1 MFNLRK
7 RFYNGGLN
15 TFYSFE
21 SYLLFKMKLKKTFLI
36 ASTLIFVMCFGGIFM
51 VLSGFF
57 LYLSP
62 KLPSVESIRDIRL
75 ETPLRIYTID
85 GKLIG
90 EFGERRRYPIK
101 FENIPENFVNAL
113 IAAEDDDFYEHNG
126 VSLKGLV
133 RAAAQL
139 ILTGRKGSGGST
151 LTMQLTRHVFLS
163 LQRTF
168 SRKFNEILLAL
179 RIEKELSKEEILEL
193 YVNLMFLG
201 KRAYGIEAAAEVYY
215 GKTVSQLS
223 LAQQAM
229 LVGVFKG
236 PSVLNPINNPE
247 GAIARR
253 NYVLGRMLKLDY
265 ISQEEYEIAVAEP
278 VTAKYHGSKI
288 EVQAPYVAEMARTE
302 AIERFGKEAY
312 TNGYTVITTVKGD
325 LQERAQQAVTNGL
338 LAYDSRHGFR
348 GPEQQFSILNAPV
361 IKPSEKAPATAS
373 EAEGELNTSA
383 AEKENN
389 IIRQERD
396 LTKWLE
402 DLEAIPSYG
411 GLEPVVVTH
420 IGEDFIEAATKEGNI
435 ISINWENGLSEARPY
450 LTEDSRGPKPEKASD
465 IVQLGDV
472 IRAKQDDAKH
482 WHFSQIPA
490 AQSSLVSLNPKNG
503 AIISLVGGFDF
514 YHSNFNR
521 ATQAQRQPGSNFKPF
536 IYTAALE
543 NGLTAATVMNDAPIV
558 IDDKQLESTWRPENS
573 SKKFYG
579 PTRLRTAL
587 AKSRN
592 LVSIRVLERIGVS
605 AAIDTFEKFGFDSE
619 ELPRDLSLAL
629 GTHAVTPLEVVAGYA
644 IFANGGF
651 RVEPYVVQ
659 RILDFESRVLFE
671 ALPKTVCL
679 ECEEQQLKEAAE
691 KATSQTSVLLTPDE
705 IDSMVD
711 ESSLEESESQT
722 ENSLAASTETASDP
736 DEYGLVDDPF
746 ALSLEAKIQLGML
759 DVTDYPL
766 APRVISKPV
775 AFIIDSMLRDVIQ
788 RGSGYRAWKKF
799 RRPDLGGK
807 TGTTNGPLDAWFSGY
822 HPELVASAWLGFD
835 QNSPIGRREFGSTAA
850 LPIWNDF
857 MELGLK
863 DLPVTLRPQ
872 PTDVVSVLINPE
884 TGKRAKVGDPDAIFE
899 IFRVDNVPEEDAE
912 DSANPWQSE
921 ETINEELF

>member
-1 MFNLRK
+1 
-7 RFYNGGLN
+7 
-15 TFYSFE
+15 
-21 SYLLFKMKLKKTFLI
+21 
-36 ASTLIFVMCFGGIFM
+36 M

-101 FENIPENFVNAL
+101 FENIPKNFVNAL

-126 VSLKGLV
+126 VSIKGLV

-139 ILTGRKGSGGST
+139 ILTGRKSSGGST

-179 RIEKELSKEEILEL
+179 RIEKELTKEEILEL

-201 KRAYGIEAAAEVYY
+201 KRAYGIEAASEVYY

-236 PSVLNPINNPE
+236 PSVLNPINNPT
-247 GAIARR
+247 GAIERR
-253 NYVLGRMLKLDY
+253 NYVLARMLKLDY
-265 ISQEEYEIAVAEP
+265 ISQEEYEVAVAEP

-312 TNGYTVITTVKGD
+312 TNGYTVITTIKGD
-325 LQERAQQAVTNGL
+325 LQERAQQAVVNGL
-338 LAYDSRHGFR
+338 LAYDERHGFR
-348 GPEQQFSILNAPV
+348 GPEQQLSILNAPI
-361 IKPSEKAPATAS
+361 IKSTDSANGGATSE
-373 EAEGELNTSA
+373 EANNSDST
-383 AEKENN
+383 N

-396 LTKWLE
+396 LSLWLE
-402 DLEAIPSYG
+402 SLKAIPSYG

-420 IGEDFIEAATKEGNI
+420 IGENFIEAVSKDEKI
-435 ISINWENGLSEARPY
+435 ITIVWENGLSEARPY

-472 IRAKQDDAKH
+472 IRVKSDTDGN

-490 AQSSLVSLNPKNG
+490 AQSSLVALAPENG

-536 IYTAALE
+536 IYTSALE
-543 NGLTAATVMNDAPIV
+543 NGLSAATIMNDAPIV
-558 IDDKQLESTWRPENS
+558 IADKQLESTWRPENS

-605 AAIDTFEKFGFDSE
+605 AAIETFEKFGFDSE

-629 GTHAVTPLEVVAGYA
+629 GTHAVTPLEVATGYA

-659 RILDFESRVLFE
+659 RILDFESTVLYE
-671 ALPKTVCL
+671 AMPHTVCL
-679 ECEEQQLKEAAE
+679 ECEEKRLLEQQKSTSTGTDLNGNENLLSSTDIDTLIESTPEKESLQESNDQLAQETPNADQAE
-691 KATSQTSVLLTPDE
+691 E
-705 IDSMVD
+705 
-711 ESSLEESESQT
+711 
-722 ENSLAASTETASDP
+722 
-736 DEYGLVDDPF
+736 DEYGFTKDPF
-746 ALSLEAKIQLGML
+746 ELSLNTKIQLGVL
-759 DVTDYPL
+759 EITDYPE
-766 APRVISKPV
+766 APRVITKPV
-775 AFIIDSMLRDVIQ
+775 AYIIDSMLRDVIQ

-799 RRPDLGGK
+799 RRSDIGGK

-850 LPIWNDF
+850 LPIWNEF

-863 DLPVTLRPQ
+863 NLPTTIRPQ
-872 PTDVVSVLINPE
+872 PSEIVSVLINPE

-899 IFRVDNVPEEDAE
+899 IFRADNVPDEDTA
-912 DSANPWQSE
+912 DTANPWQSE

>member
-1 MFNLRK
+1 
-7 RFYNGGLN
+7 
-15 TFYSFE
+15 
-21 SYLLFKMKLKKTFLI
+21 
-36 ASTLIFVMCFGGIFM
+36 M

-101 FENIPENFVNAL
+101 FENIPKNFVNAL

-126 VSLKGLV
+126 VSIKGLV

-139 ILTGRKGSGGST
+139 ILTGRKSSGGST

-179 RIEKELSKEEILEL
+179 RIEKELTKEEILEL

-201 KRAYGIEAAAEVYY
+201 KRAYGIEAASEVYY

-236 PSVLNPINNPE
+236 PSVLNPINNPT
-247 GAIARR
+247 GAIERR
-253 NYVLGRMLKLDY
+253 NYVLARMLKLDY
-265 ISQEEYEIAVAEP
+265 ISQEEYEVAVAEP

-312 TNGYTVITTVKGD
+312 TNGYTVITTIKGD
-325 LQERAQQAVTNGL
+325 LQERAQQAVANGL
-338 LAYDSRHGFR
+338 LAYDERHGFR
-348 GPEQQFSILNAPV
+348 GPEQQLSILNAPI
-361 IKPSEKAPATAS
+361 IKSTDSANGEANSE
-373 EAEGELNTSA
+373 EANNSDST
-383 AEKENN
+383 N

-396 LTKWLE
+396 LSLWLE
-402 DLEAIPSYG
+402 SLKAIPSYG

-420 IGEDFIEAATKEGNI
+420 IGENFIEAVSKDEKI
-435 ISINWENGLSEARPY
+435 ITIAWENGLSEARPY

-472 IRAKQDDAKH
+472 IRVKSDVDGN

-490 AQSSLVSLNPKNG
+490 AQSSLVALAPGNG

-536 IYTAALE
+536 IYTSALE
-543 NGLTAATVMNDAPIV
+543 NGLSAATIMNDAPIV
-558 IDDKQLESTWRPENS
+558 IADKQLESTWRPENS

-579 PTRLRTAL
+579 PTRLRIAL

-605 AAIDTFEKFGFDSE
+605 AAIETFEKFGFDSE

-629 GTHAVTPLEVVAGYA
+629 GTHAVTPLEVATGYA

-659 RILDFESRVLFE
+659 RILDFESTVLYE
-671 ALPKTVCL
+671 AMPHTVCL
-679 ECEEQQLKEAAE
+679 ECEEKRLLEQQKSTSTGTDLNGNENILSPTDVDTLIESTPEKESLQESNDQLAQETPNADQAE
-691 KATSQTSVLLTPDE
+691 E
-705 IDSMVD
+705 
-711 ESSLEESESQT
+711 
-722 ENSLAASTETASDP
+722 
-736 DEYGLVDDPF
+736 DEYGFTKDPF
-746 ALSLEAKIQLGML
+746 ELSLNTKIQLGVL
-759 DVTDYPL
+759 EITDYPE
-766 APRVISKPV
+766 APRVITKPV
-775 AFIIDSMLRDVIQ
+775 AYIIDSMLRDVIQ
-788 RGSGYRAWKKF
+788 QGSGYRAWKKF
-799 RRPDLGGK
+799 RRSDIGGK

-850 LPIWNDF
+850 LPIWNEF

-863 DLPVTLRPQ
+863 NLPTTIRPQ
-872 PTDVVSVLINPE
+872 PSEIVSVLINPE

-899 IFRVDNVPEEDAE
+899 IFRADNVPDEDTA
-912 DSANPWQSE
+912 DTANPWQSE

>member
-1 MFNLRK
+1 
-7 RFYNGGLN
+7 
-15 TFYSFE
+15 
-21 SYLLFKMKLKKTFLI
+21 
-36 ASTLIFVMCFGGIFM
+36 M

-101 FENIPENFVNAL
+101 FENIPKNFVNAL

-126 VSLKGLV
+126 VSIKGLV

-139 ILTGRKGSGGST
+139 ILTGRKSSGGST

-179 RIEKELSKEEILEL
+179 RIEKELTKEEILEL

-201 KRAYGIEAAAEVYY
+201 KRAYGIEAASEVYY

-236 PSVLNPINNPE
+236 PSVLNPINNPT
-247 GAIARR
+247 GAIERR
-253 NYVLGRMLKLDY
+253 NYVLARMLKLDY
-265 ISQEEYEIAVAEP
+265 ISQEEYEVAVAEP

-312 TNGYTVITTVKGD
+312 TNGYTVITTIKGD
-325 LQERAQQAVTNGL
+325 LQERAQQAVANGL
-338 LAYDSRHGFR
+338 LAYDERHGFR
-348 GPEQQFSILNAPV
+348 GPEQQLSILNAPI
-361 IKPSEKAPATAS
+361 IKSTDSANGEANSE
-373 EAEGELNTSA
+373 EANNSDST
-383 AEKENN
+383 N

-396 LTKWLE
+396 LSLWLE
-402 DLEAIPSYG
+402 SLKAIPSYG

-420 IGEDFIEAATKEGNI
+420 IGENFIEAVSKDEKI
-435 ISINWENGLSEARPY
+435 ITIAWENGLSEARPY

-472 IRAKQDDAKH
+472 IRVKSDVDGN

-490 AQSSLVSLNPKNG
+490 AQSSLVALAPGNG

-536 IYTAALE
+536 IYTSALE
-543 NGLTAATVMNDAPIV
+543 NGLSAATIMNDAPIV
-558 IDDKQLESTWRPENS
+558 IADKQLESTWRPENS

-579 PTRLRTAL
+579 PTRLRIAL

-605 AAIDTFEKFGFDSE
+605 AAIETFEKFGFDSE

-629 GTHAVTPLEVVAGYA
+629 GTHAVTPLEVATGYA

-659 RILDFESRVLFE
+659 RILDFESTVLYE
-671 ALPKTVCL
+671 AMPHTVCL
-679 ECEEQQLKEAAE
+679 ECEEKRLLEQQKSTSTGTDLNGNENILSPTDVDTLIESTPEKESLQESNDQLAQETPNADQAE
-691 KATSQTSVLLTPDE
+691 E
-705 IDSMVD
+705 
-711 ESSLEESESQT
+711 
-722 ENSLAASTETASDP
+722 
-736 DEYGLVDDPF
+736 DEYGFTKDPF
-746 ALSLEAKIQLGML
+746 ELSLNTKIQLGVL
-759 DVTDYPL
+759 EITDYPE
-766 APRVISKPV
+766 APRVITKPV
-775 AFIIDSMLRDVIQ
+775 AYIIDSMLRDVIQ

-799 RRPDLGGK
+799 RRSDIGGK

-850 LPIWNDF
+850 LPIWNEF

-863 DLPVTLRPQ
+863 NLPTTIRPQ
-872 PTDVVSVLINPE
+872 PSEIVSVLINPE

-899 IFRVDNVPEEDAE
+899 IFRADNVPDEDTA
-912 DSANPWQSE
+912 DTANPWQSE